1 MEKAHICQVNQ
12 LAMDVVVYPLVVQ
25 SIPQSSDWTLI
36 SHLLNPIQ
44 DHRSSIAYLLNPG
57 PVDNVPDLTKMQ
69 SNAPTEGD
77 QQSMSPALSGVSV
90 DTTCYLVFGNLV
102 SELEK
107 DWNWTGLGLIG
118 PQKTATAVQSV
129 VHCYFGNSRTG
140 PDQSSNRVN
149 ILLISLILT
158 NKC

>member
-1 MEKAHICQVNQ
+1 
-12 LAMDVVVYPLVVQ
+12 MDVVVYPLVVQ

-90 DTTCYLVFGNLV
+90 DTTCHLVFGNLV

-118 PQKTATAVQSV
+118 PQKT
-129 VHCYFGNSRTG
+129 
-140 PDQSSNRVN
+140 
-149 ILLISLILT
+149 
-158 NKC
+158 